1 MNSIESR
8 RSQIEKYRQMSGNE
22 RLMIGLRLHV
32 LSCEI
37 ARDQIKASQSKASS
51 EEVAQTP
58 EESPSLPMP
67 SRRREE

>member
-51 EEVAQTP
+51 EEVAQ
-58 EESPSLPMP
+58 EL
-67 SRRREE
+67 RRRISLAYQIGEVV